1 MDRKEKNKL
10 EWALNSSEQIRTPF
24 ANKATFQE
32 SHSRD
37 CCTSFPNIIPPL
49 RNESNNRDQFSF
61 LQRTVEEQAQNHNWN
76 SQNSKPT
83 ELNFG
88 RTADLNLMSCDPK
101 ERYKAFGM
109 NRQQGLKIMNKGLAP
124 LQGPDHIIAERKR
137 REKLNQRF
145 IELSSVIPSLKKI
158 DKASILLKSLPI
170 ESVVLVKNSCVPS
183 EDGGLGCSSSSTG
196 PKSLPEIEVRLLD
209 RKILI
214 SIHCESFKGLL
225 VKVLSELE
233 ELNVTVTQANFMP
246 FSSSTSFITLTAQI
260 EEGSNITADGVMR
273 KLSSALHQLKRRNS

>member
-61 LQRTVEEQAQNHNWN
+61 LQRTVEEQAQSHNWN

-158 DKASILLKSLPI
+158 DKASILVDAAKYIKELQEKVRKLEAQKPKPI
-170 ESVVLVKNSCVPS
+170 KAVVLVKNSCVPS

-225 VKVLSELE
+225 VKVVVRS
-233 ELNVTVTQANFMP
+233 
-246 FSSSTSFITLTAQI
+246 
-260 EEGSNITADGVMR
+260 
-273 KLSSALHQLKRRNS
+273 